1 MNFSPSNTRLLGVQ
15 YRHAIHKEC
24 CFPGALQDAL
34 AAWIFAVTICRFDP
48 QDIVLCGDS
57 AGAGLSWSLAAYLGV
72 VQPSH
77 ALGTPGKVALFSVR
91 PHPASHSLTNSRR
104 PPADDFNWSFW
115 LQPWLDLSLSHPGV
129 GRNAPQDILNV
140 PQISTAS
147 DCYLFNVLSLPP
159 YTPISSSYVCK
170 IPLDLLDNVSFQ
182 HLQAGHP
189 LFSPAALALVSS
201 TSSTT
206 EAPLLSLL
214 LDGLKSTKF
223 FVHYA
228 SAEVFTSESEF
239 FVSLLRAAGVQVDSV
254 VEVGGWHCCQTIF
267 PPLESDS
274 VLARWFGLGQRER
287 RACETFAK
295 FIKTG

>member
-1 MNFSPSNTRLLGVQ
+1 
-15 YRHAIHKEC
+15 
-24 CFPGALQDAL
+24 
-34 AAWIFAVTICRFDP
+34 
-48 QDIVLCGDS
+48 
-57 AGAGLSWSLAAYLGV
+57 
-72 VQPSH
+72 
-77 ALGTPGKVALFSVR
+77 
-91 PHPASHSLTNSRR
+91 
-104 PPADDFNWSFW
+104 
-115 LQPWLDLSLSHPGV
+115 
-129 GRNAPQDILNV
+129 
-140 PQISTAS
+140 
-147 DCYLFNVLSLPP
+147 
-159 YTPISSSYVCK
+159 
-170 IPLDLLDNVSFQ
+170 
-182 HLQAGHP
+182 LQAGHP